1 MVAMAVPAGNTTTLF
16 SPALVAWRG
25 RRWSDLALWAVSL
38 GFILLGTGALL
49 LIVLYVAAEALPA
62 LKQAGGLKGLLFD
75 LPWAPLA
82 EPPSYGILHA
92 WLSSLMVTALSL
104 LLAVPVALGVAIFTS
119 EIAPPFM
126 RGLLQ
131 PCMELLAGIPSVVY
145 GFFGYVTL
153 IPLLEN
159 SFGLATGECI
169 LAAGLILAVMV
180 LPFIAS
186 TATEA
191 LRGVPGNLRESAYA
205 TGVTRWHVIQH
216 VVLRQAAPGLFAAV
230 VLGLA
235 RAIGEALAVLML
247 TGNATAVPNSL
258 MDRGQPI
265 TALILTELG
274 EAGVDS
280 DKYHVLMASGL
291 LLMVIT
297 VVINLAVLALK
308 RRMLPRHV

>member
-1 MVAMAVPAGNTTTLF
+1 MVAMAARAVSVDTLF
-16 SPALVAWRG
+16 SPAQVAWRG
-25 RRWSDLALWAVSL
+25 RRWSDLALWAASL
-38 GFILLGTGALL
+38 SFVLLGAGALL
-49 LIVLYVAAEALPA
+49 LIVLFVAAEALPA
-62 LKQAGGLKGLLFD
+62 LQQAGGLKGLLFD
-75 LPWAPLA
+75 LPWEPLA
-82 EPPSYGILHA
+82 DPPSYGILHA
-92 WLSSLMVTALSL
+92 WLSSLMVTAIAL
-104 LLAVPVALGVAIFTS
+104 LLAVPVALGVAIFAS
-119 EIAPPFM
+119 EIAPPLL

-153 IPLLEN
+153 IPLFEN
-159 SFGLATGECI
+159 SLGLAAGECI
-169 LAAGLILAVMV
+169 LAAGMILAVMV
-180 LPFIAS
+180 LPFVAS

-191 LRGVPGNLRESAYA
+191 LRSVPGNLRESAYA

-216 VVLRQAAPGLFAAV
+216 VVLRQAAPGIFAAI

-247 TGNATAVPNSL
+247 TGNATAVPNTPL
-258 MDRGQPI
+258 DRGQPI

-280 DKYHVLMASGL
+280 DKYHALMAAGL

-308 RRMLPRHV
+308 HGMSPRHG